1 MFRKKK
7 NLPTSHK
14 VKKLYL
20 LNRENDSITSIE
32 EYLPRKI

>member
-1 MFRKKK
+1 
-7 NLPTSHK
+7 